1 MGPEDDSA
9 RSRKGRNRMAELA
22 TTAPEATEPASADPS
37 DSEAMP
43 AEAPYVYPNTSALI
57 ATEAPDFPSFLFCE
71 KELSRSTD
79 VFRRGFDGLLT
90 YAVKCNPSP
99 HILAQ
104 MHREGLKAFD
114 VASNTEMEMV
124 QTYAPGAAM
133 HYNNPIKNRREIERA
148 YDEFGVRSYTID
160 HIAQLDQLAS
170 VVSPSRDV
178 EVTVRFKA
186 GKAQKSY
193 DFGTK
198 FGVLEAGAIEIATM
212 VEDMG
217 YTPSLCFH
225 VGSQC
230 EDAYAFERHIA
241 AAARIATESGIE
253 LKRLNLGGGYPA
265 PYPTSEAPPMD
276 YYFET
281 ISTAVADNFGTS
293 RPELIM
299 EPGRALVTSSTSL
312 LLRVKHQRGGVSV
325 YLNDGAYG
333 ALMEVKFMDF
343 APPVR
348 VWRGARVHDNDGQF
362 EGFTIF
368 GPTCDSYDVLPQT
381 FMLPSDVDED
391 DWIEFGLMGAYTQAS
406 LTPFNGFDRRDLYWV
421 EEGYT
426 GRDQQPE

>member
-1 MGPEDDSA
+1 MSSRTLASDQETDGQDAAPERPTSAQPHYNEPMPED
-9 RSRKGRNRMAELA
+9 
-22 TTAPEATEPASADPS
+22 APH
-37 DSEAMP
+37 
-43 AEAPYVYPNTSALI
+43 VYAHTGALI
-57 ATEAPDFPSFLFCE
+57 AAEAPDFPSFLFSA
-71 KELSRSTD
+71 KELSRSVG
-79 VFRRGFDGLLT
+79 VFKEGFSGLLT

-99 HILAQ
+99 HILKQ
-104 MHREGLKAFD
+104 LHSEGIQAFD
-114 VASNTEMEMV
+114 VASNTEMELIRDH
-124 QTYAPGAAM
+124 APGAAM
-133 HYNNPIKNRREIERA
+133 HYNNPIKNKREIERA
-148 YDEFGVRSYTID
+148 YEEFGVRSFTID
-160 HIAQLDQLAS
+160 HIQQLDQLAA

-186 GKAQKSY
+186 GKAAKSY

-198 FGVLEAGAIEIATM
+198 FGVLEAGAVEIATM
-212 VEDMG
+212 VQDMG

-230 EDAYAFERHIA
+230 EDVYAYERHIA
-241 AAARIATESGIE
+241 AAARIATESGID

-265 PYPTSEAPPMD
+265 PYPTSEAPPMN

-281 ISTAVADNFGTS
+281 IETAVQEYFGDS
-293 RPELIM
+293 KPELII

-333 ALMEVKFMDF
+333 SLMEVKFMHF
-343 APPVR
+343 TPPTR
-348 VWRGARVHDNDGQF
+348 VFRGAREHYEDQF

-381 FMLPSDVDED
+381 FMLPWDIDED

-406 LTPFNGFDRRDLYWV
+406 LTPFNGFDRRDQYFV
-421 EEGYT
+421 ETVYT
-426 GRDQQPE
+426 GLDQQPEEWVHSEA